1 MTYAVLSGNITL
13 AEFTTQR
20 GLRPYNLTLDRDTQ
34 ELLGPGRHHLN
45 IQAVA
50 NSTTS
55 APSGSITVHL
65 VELLSGLQASWASD
79 HVEPGCDLVVNVS
92 VARGTL
98 EEVTIEVAGRN
109 ANFSQKEESG
119 GQSSGTY
126 HVAIP
131 VEGIGVD
138 SSPFLPPPFF
148 IFLIWFHQFFS
159 PGYNDGLLGDPTQDS
174 PQ

>member
-1 MTYAVLSGNITL
+1 MTYAVLSGNTTL
-13 AEFTTQR
+13 AEFTTER

-45 IQAVA
+45 IRAVG
-50 NSTTS
+50 NSTAS
-55 APSGSITVHL
+55 APSGNITVHL

-79 HVEPGCDLVVNVS
+79 HMELGCDLLVNVS

-98 EEVTIEVAGRN
+98 EEVTLEVAGLN

-131 VEGIGVD
+131 VEGTGVG
-138 SSPFLPPPFF
+138 SFPFQVPFLYF
-148 IFLIWFHQFFS
+148 
-159 PGYNDGLLGDPTQDS
+159 
-174 PQ
+174 